1 MRFWLKNGTIS
12 IVLSQLIGSAIGLA
26 IDPGRVGSGRKF
38 RSGRFVEKVEG
49 SKKVDFYF
57 NKADF

>member
-1 MRFWLKNGTIS
+1 MLHKQEPMGC
-12 IVLSQLIGSAIGLA
+12 VLQTTLRYINILGLGLA

-49 SKKVDFYF
+49 SKKVDFQ
-57 NKADF
+57 

>member
-1 MRFWLKNGTIS
+1 MYL
-12 IVLSQLIGSAIGLA
+12 LGLA

-38 RSGRFVEKVEG
+38 RSGQFVKKVEG
-49 SKKVDFYF
+49 SKKVDFQSNKVDFYF

>member
-1 MRFWLKNGTIS
+1 MYITEAFSKLVCINYI
-12 IVLSQLIGSAIGLA
+12 LLQLGLA

-49 SKKVDFYF
+49 SKKVDFQ
-57 NKADF
+57 